1 MVKNQEL
8 ALQIKEIL
16 GTLVEALP
24 EAYNY
29 LEANNKIVFHTLIRD
44 MEQALIVLENIA
56 QQEQEEEY
64 KEVVIKSQ
72 NCYASLQAIK
82 QYEKENDIE
91 LALNKLEFELF
102 PLLRMGYARFYY
114 FTLIE
119 GNEEREKLFWEE
131 EAVSLC
137 KNYYIEESMKTGKY
151 KYDVSIV
158 VIAYNKLEYTRACV
172 EAVIKNMP
180 RGLRCELI
188 LLNHGSSDGTKE
200 YFENIFPEK
209 QIDIKINSDGFFVP
223 YFIAEGKYLLTISN
237 DVIIGKNTAEIMYEA
252 MEEDE
257 MIAYAVPVTPNITNL
272 QYDMKKDVIVSYES
286 MDEFQ
291 KIARKYNRRDKQ
303 LEECR
308 VRLLNPLSMFRTEYF
323 SNSEKTKT
331 LAKIL
336 LLMKHVVFGDDTISL
351 HFRRAGYKNVLMKDI
366 YCHHF
371 GSVTVGNSFDYL
383 KGRIQFNKAYG
394 IDAWERGVCFQYEL
408 FHKLVFNKKDA
419 KRILGINSGMGSNP
433 LKIKEELKAHT
444 GNTEVQLINYTT
456 NERMIADLKG
466 VSDVAEYVPN
476 WETLFAKLEG
486 SFDYIII
493 CGDIEQELAYQEY
506 VKRLYDMLE
515 TEGILIFESS
525 DVAQVLWF
533 QKAYNIE
540 EKILIDSE
548 LSYLKEEEKAIYIS
562 YVRK

>member
-16 GTLVEALP
+16 RTLVEALP
-24 EAYNY
+24 EVYNY
-29 LEANNKIVFHTLIRD
+29 LEANNKVIFQTLMGD
-44 MEQALIVLENIA
+44 MEQALFVLENIA
-56 QQEQEEEY
+56 KQEQEDEY
-64 KEVVIKSQ
+64 KEVVIKCQ

-102 PLLRMGYARFYY
+102 TLLRMGYARFYY
-114 FTLIE
+114 FALIA
-119 GNEEREKLFWEE
+119 GNEEKEKAFWEE

-137 KNYYIEESMKTGKY
+137 KNYYIEESIKTGKY

-158 VIAYNKLEYTRACV
+158 VIAYNKLEYTRLCV
-172 EAVIKNMP
+172 EAVVKNMP

-188 LLNHGSSDGTKE
+188 LLNHGSNDGTKE
-200 YFENIFPEK
+200 YFESIFPEK
-209 QIDIKINSDGFFVP
+209 QIDIKINSDGFFIP

-237 DVIIGKNTAEIMYEA
+237 DVIIGKNTTEIMYEA
-252 MEEDE
+252 MEEDK

-272 QYDMKKDVIVSYES
+272 QCDMKQDIVVSYES
-286 MDEFQ
+286 MDELQ
-291 KIARKYNRRDKQ
+291 KIARKYNQRDKR

-336 LLMKHVVFGDDTISL
+336 LLMKNVVFGDDTISL

-371 GSVTVGNSFDYL
+371 GSVTVRNSFDYL
-383 KGRIQFNKAYG
+383 KGRTQFNEVYG
-394 IDAWERGVCFQYEL
+394 IDAWERGFCFQYAI
-408 FHKLVFNKKDA
+408 FNNLVFNKKDA
-419 KRILGINSGMGSNP
+419 KRILGINAGMGSNP

-444 GNTEVQLINYTT
+444 GNTEVQIINYTT
-456 NERMIADLKG
+456 NERVLADLQG
-466 VSDVAEYVPN
+466 VSDVAEYVPK
-476 WETLFAKLEG
+476 WEELFVKIEG

-493 CGDIEQELAYQEY
+493 CGDIEQEIAYQEY

-515 TEGILIFESS
+515 KEGILIFESS
-525 DVAQVLWF
+525 DIAQVLWF
-533 QKAYNIE
+533 QETYNIK

-548 LSYLKEEEKAIYIS
+548 VSYLKEENKTIYIS